1 MDELTNE
8 WLKNSHTYR
17 IGTLCLHRLPKA
29 VGRSIAPEMTV
40 SIIEFQLMHV
50 DVDDDAE
57 FILMMMI
64 RTEDE
69 EDDNADTMMTA

>member
-1 MDELTNE
+1 M
-8 WLKNSHTYR
+8 
-17 IGTLCLHRLPKA
+17 LHRLPKA
-29 VGRSIAPEMTV
+29 VGRSIAPERTV
-40 SIIEFQLMHV
+40 SIIAFQLMHV
-50 DVDDDAE
+50 DVDDDSDAE

>member
-50 DVDDDAE
+50 DVDDDSDSDA
-57 FILMMMI
+57 
-64 RTEDE
+64 DA
-69 EDDNADTMMTA
+69 DDDDKDGGRRR